1 MKNRKKYG
9 LDYLREQKGYL
20 LYLLIYI
27 FLLFVWW
34 LCDLPWQPM
43 AYLFLLLTV
52 FASIQLLYGLRGYI
66 RRRKLLEMYTR
77 QAERVSLRRK
87 RKKRALRETGMD
99 WLRLGM
105 RNMSGRK
112 IKTRKKKNRVE
123 NIILFGPI
131 RSKRLSP
138 L

>member
-20 LYLLIYI
+20 LYLLIYV

-77 QAERVSLRRK
+77 QAAEGVFAAEEEKEGL
-87 RKKRALRETGMD
+87 EGD
-99 WLRLGM
+99 WYGLV
-105 RNMSGRK
+105 K
-112 IKTRKKKNRVE
+112 A
-123 NIILFGPI
+123 
-131 RSKRLSP
+131 
-138 L
+138 

>member
-1 MKNRKKYG
+1 M
-9 LDYLREQKGYL
+9 DYLREQKGYL
-20 LYLLIYI
+20 LYLLIYV

-66 RRRKLLEMYTR
+66 RRRELLEMYTR
-77 QAERVSLRRK
+77 QAAEGVFAAEEE
-87 RKKRALRETGMD
+87 KRALRETGMD
-99 WLRLGM
+99 WLRPGM

-112 IKTRKKKNRVE
+112 SKTRKKKNRAV
-123 NIILFGPI
+123 NIIPFGPI
-131 RSKRLSP
+131 RSKRPSP

>member
-1 MKNRKKYG
+1 MKNSKKYG

-20 LYLLIYI
+20 LYLLIYV

-66 RRRKLLEMYTR
+66 RRRELLAMYTR
-77 QAERVSLRRK
+77 QAAEGVFAAEEEKEGLEGDWYRLVKAWHEEYERQKGQNQEEK
-87 RKKRALRETGMD
+87 RTER
-99 WLRLGM
+99 
-105 RNMSGRK
+105 
-112 IKTRKKKNRVE
+112 
-123 NIILFGPI
+123 
-131 RSKRLSP
+131 
-138 L
+138 